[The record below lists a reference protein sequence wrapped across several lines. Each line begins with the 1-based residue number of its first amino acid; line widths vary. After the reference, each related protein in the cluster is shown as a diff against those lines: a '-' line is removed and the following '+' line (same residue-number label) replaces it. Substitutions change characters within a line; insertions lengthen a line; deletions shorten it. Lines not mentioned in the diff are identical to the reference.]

1 MKKRILL
8 LSIVLVLAA
17 LLGACQ
23 PDSPNESTQTSG
35 PAEPSP
41 VVGNQA
47 PTAYP
52 MAQPAQAQ
60 PQAAQGSGS
69 GLYPGPKSGD
79 EVTWMQAAAM
89 IMNQEVSQIVV
100 GSDLKVSLSLKDGRT
115 LIAVVETPDD
125 VTRVLT
131 ECGDPCKS
139 IKVEQ
144 K

>member
-8 LSIVLVLAA
+8 SIILVLVVLLA
-17 LLGACQ
+17 ACQ
-23 PDSPNESTQTSG
+23 PDNPNENAQPSG

-41 VVGNQA
+41 AAGNQA

-52 MAQPAQAQ
+52 MAQPMQAQ

-79 EVTWMQAAAM
+79 EVTWLQAAAM
-89 IMNQEVSQIVV
+89 ILNQEVSQIVV

-115 LIAVVETPDD
+115 LIAAVETPED

-131 ECGDPCKS
+131 ECGDPCKT